1 MDNNLKKMI
10 NEQFTHIMNER
21 KRYMKTRAI
30 VEQMVRESLIRR
42 LNENAFFESDDDDY
56 KSNTNSSNGKGSV
69 HQFQKALR
77 DKAVNMTGL
86 IDKIP
91 DLPSNPDSAR
101 SVISKMSR
109 GIIDPSPEQANAGLH
124 ALAAT
129 N

>member
-1 MDNNLKKMI
+1 MNNNLKKMI
-10 NEQFTHIMNER
+10 NEQFSRTLNER
-21 KRYMKTRAI
+21 KRYMKTRAV
-30 VEQMVRESLIRR
+30 VEQMVRESLLRHI
-42 LNENAFFESDDDDY
+42 NENAFFESDDD
-56 KSNTNSSNGKGSV
+56 KGNKNSSNGKGSV

-91 DLPSNPDSAR
+91 DLPRNPDSAR